1 MAHTQVSSI
10 AGAAGAVAAL
20 ALTTLPAAA
29 LAASAAG
36 GASASASVK
45 LRVIVPPVFKV
56 LRVERVADRL
66 RYRVWTNM
74 PSAHVGGQP
83 VRFERVGE
91 ATIDVPASAAAIYIQ
106 PAL

>member
-1 MAHTQVSSI
+1 MSHSQVSSF

-20 ALTTLPAAA
+20 ALTLPATA

-74 PSAHVGGQP
+74 PSAHVGGQL